1 MFRKK
6 GFPGGSVVKSP
17 PADTGNVGSIPRL
30 GRFPGGG
37 KGNPLQ
43 YAHLGNLMDKGAG
56 QATVD
61 GVTESDT
68 T

>member
-1 MFRKK
+1 M
-6 GFPGGSVVKSP
+6 VKSP
-17 PADTGNVGSIPRL
+17 PVDTGNVGSIPRL

-43 YAHLGNLMDKGAG
+43 YARLGNLMDKGAG

-61 GVTESDT
+61 GVIESDMT
-68 T
+68 